1 MIRIFGEVTK
11 VRKFTNGDIEIDF
24 HHEEQITEYR
34 YSADPGRLG
43 NFPKDLAETLASTLD
58 SSICIEIFFQNDGL
72 PSHIELEQCDED
84 DDVEDD
90 DVEDDD
96 VEDDD
101 VEDDDVEDD
110 DVEDE

>member
-1 MIRIFGEVTK
+1 MTTSIFGEVIR

-72 PSHIELEQCDED
+72 PSHIELEQCD
-84 DDVEDD
+84 
-90 DVEDDD
+90 
-96 VEDDD
+96 
-101 VEDDDVEDD
+101 
-110 DVEDE
+110 DEELMMKMNLMKKMNLMMNMKMMMKIQNFRF

>member
-1 MIRIFGEVTK
+1 LTTSIFGEVIR

-72 PSHIELEQCDED
+72 PSHIELEQCDDDDEEEDDEEEDDEEED
-84 DDVEDD
+84 DDE
-90 DVEDDD
+90 
-96 VEDDD
+96 
-101 VEDDDVEDD
+101 
-110 DVEDE
+110 EDESDEDTEF